1 MKDGTKYAGRLKEK
15 FAELRA
21 AVSEDAVLDEP
32 TPPLD
37 QLCTSILGMETGEE
51 KARQAIERCFQT
63 MVDWNELRVS
73 TPEELQEATG
83 LANESG
89 RLPCRD
95 LIKALSAIYARENV
109 LSLDHLKAMPRR
121 EARQYLESLDG
132 VDAYAAASVM
142 LWSLGGHAIPV
153 NERLVAA
160 LREADLVHP
169 DADRHEIQAF
179 LERNVSATDGRA
191 FCLAMRSLPLKTRSG
206 KPGRPK
212 ATAQSARR
220 RSAGKRSKRSA
231 TLRKATSKAKSKTK
245 KKTRKGTRR

>member
-1 MKDGTKYAGRLKEK
+1 MKDGTKYAGRLKKK

-21 AVSEDAVLDEP
+21 VFSEDAVLDEP

-37 QLCTSILGMETGEE
+37 QLCTSILGMETGEK
-51 KARQAIERCFQT
+51 KARQAIERCFQK

-83 LANESG
+83 LANEGG
-89 RLPCRD
+89 RGPCRD
-95 LIKALSAIYARENV
+95 VIRALSAIYARENA

-121 EARQYLESLDG
+121 GARQYLESLDG

-153 NERLVAA
+153 NKQLVAV

-169 DADRHEIQAF
+169 DASRREIQAF
-179 LERNVSATDGRA
+179 LERNVSAADGRA
-191 FCLAMRSLPLKTRSG
+191 FCLAMRSLPLKAHSG
-206 KPGRPK
+206 KSRRLKSAVKK
-212 ATAQSARR
+212 AKKKSH
-220 RSAGKRSKRSA
+220 GKRSKKSARARS
-231 TLRKATSKAKSKTK
+231 AKSKTKSKAK
-245 KKTRKGTRR
+245 KKTRKGARR